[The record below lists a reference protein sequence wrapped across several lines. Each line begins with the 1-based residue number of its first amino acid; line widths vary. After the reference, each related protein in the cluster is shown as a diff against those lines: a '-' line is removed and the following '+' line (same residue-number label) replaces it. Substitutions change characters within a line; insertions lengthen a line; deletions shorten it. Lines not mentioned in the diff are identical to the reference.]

1 MRKREIINIDDVIF
15 ALETLY
21 DKNNIPEETTDL
33 INKLKY
39 EKKRKQSKNLSL
51 DRRRIHTKQTGNVR

>member
-1 MRKREIINIDDVIF
+1 MAKREIINIDDVIF

-21 DKNNIPEETTDL
+21 DANNIPEETTDL

-39 EKKRKQSKNLSL
+39 EKKKKQYKNLSL
-51 DRRRIHTKQTGNVR
+51 DRTRVHSK